1 MNQFKANQKLLFKAK
16 TVFNLKPLEKYE
28 ILFSF
33 LEISSLKRLYPVTGI
48 PPVGYDDQQKHE
60 KYLLFF

>member
-1 MNQFKANQKLLFKAK
+1 MNRFKANQKLLFKAK

-33 LEISSLKRLYPVTGI
+33 LDTSSLEILHPLAGRSHI
-48 PPVGYDDQQKHE
+48 P
-60 KYLLFF
+60 